1 MDDKTWEWFEKE
13 VARQKEENKCPICR
27 EKVFILPGI
36 DNRGYKYDHKT
47 KKIYHLSCW
56 TQQQTKTEGVKA

>member
-1 MDDKTWEWFEKE
+1 MSG
-13 VARQKEENKCPICR
+13 VCPICQ
-27 EKVFILPGI
+27 EKIFILPGI

-56 TQQQTKTEGVKA
+56 TQQQNHIKGHTSQHSQKN